1 MAHAGEFL
9 PMRKPVKVIGL
20 ISLLLILASF
30 PTCYVGEQYVQPEL
44 AKLSPQ
50 ELERRQFDIE
60 YVRYV
65 LPGIG
70 MFFIGAALA
79 LAAFALGISDYLA
92 GRRKKETEP

>member
-1 MAHAGEFL
+1 
-9 PMRKPVKVIGL
+9 MRKPVKVIGL

-30 PTCYVGEQYVQPEL
+30 PTCYVGELYVRPEL

-50 ELERRQFDIE
+50 ELEQRQFDIE

-79 LAAFALGISDYLA
+79 LSAVAIGVSDYLA
-92 GRRKKETEP
+92 GRRKRGARP